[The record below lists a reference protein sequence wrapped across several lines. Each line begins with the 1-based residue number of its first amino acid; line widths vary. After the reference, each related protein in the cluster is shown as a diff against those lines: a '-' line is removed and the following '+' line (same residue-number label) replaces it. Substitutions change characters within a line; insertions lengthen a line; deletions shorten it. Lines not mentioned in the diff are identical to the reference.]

1 MALTYGAIAAARS
14 GAGAIAS
21 SSKSLDTASEDMKN
35 TLRSNGNYQY
45 FRRGTDKGF
54 AVDTDLNTL
63 VSATINTLLPA
74 LNRIPSAI
82 EAFCARQE
90 ELNRQEEARRQKE
103 MEAAKE
109 AARGATVDTTQSIGR
124 MGGSMS
130 SADSLKKNEWISTDK
145 G

>member
-103 MEAAKE
+103 MEAAK
-109 AARGATVDTTQSIGR
+109 D
-124 MGGSMS
+124 
-130 SADSLKKNEWISTDK
+130 DSLGVLTSARTIEHFGKSSVFDNRNTTDFVSRKN
-145 G
+145 